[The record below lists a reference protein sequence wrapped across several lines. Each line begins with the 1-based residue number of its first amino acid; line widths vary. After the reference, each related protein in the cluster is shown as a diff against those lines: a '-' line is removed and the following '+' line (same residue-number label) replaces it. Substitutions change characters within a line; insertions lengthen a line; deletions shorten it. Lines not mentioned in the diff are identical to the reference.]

1 MIEHFQWISPIFLI
15 KCLILT
21 DTLETIEAV
30 QKEPRLLES
39 KQEELTSELDLVL
52 EDNPS
57 LAQELK
63 QLINKE
69 AANNASI
76 RQVIYGN
83 VTNTASDQS
92 TIVSGSTNGDVNIT
106 HNHNTQNHEGDGD
119 NVMGGCIIIE

>member
-1 MIEHFQWISPIFLI
+1 M
-15 KCLILT
+15 
-21 DTLETIEAV
+21 